1 MKTFYR
7 FRSIDNL
14 VGEKYNELENQSIY
28 FASPNQLNDPMEGF
42 KDLVF
47 NGDSITYKNLF
58 KHYLMCLERIF
69 SLYIIGGEEHHKIT
83 ADNIPIYD
91 SFDDFPTP
99 MYKELFEKISKEF
112 FEMFEDFIDTIA
124 TRTTPIKRDELGSYF
139 DTIHFITLEIIY
151 RNYEENKLLPQRER
165 ITKIDLEVVNKIKE
179 SINIREKLLKEE
191 NGVEKLEALIFIQK
205 QIHDELALINYAQNK
220 FVINFPNK
228 NFLLIDFVNIYLEN
242 LEKLMYPNWY
252 AACFMTESHNSSV
265 WGHYG
270 DSHKGVCLIFEA
282 NEKES
287 ISFSNGKIGE
297 DLKGIVKGNTE
308 HKFYKVN
315 YQEGYP
321 EIDFFGSIG
330 RLPIPKL
337 YSTWYKSHSS
347 HSKIFDDINQDQ
359 DKWRINY
366 WDTFYKNILIKTK
379 DWEYEKEYR
388 LILSGL
394 LDDEIKKEN
403 RILQYDYKH
412 LKGLI
417 FGIKTPLEDKLKI
430 INIIANKSKIHNRSN
445 FEFYQAYYC
454 HKNKNIQHKK
464 LSLIKFEN

>member
-14 VGEKYNELENQSIY
+14 LGEKYNELENQSIY
-28 FASPNQLNDPMEGF
+28 FASPSQLNDPMEGF

-69 SLYIIGGEEHHKIT
+69 SLYLIAGEEHHKIT
-83 ADNIPIYD
+83 TDNIPIYD

-112 FEMFEDFIDTIA
+112 FDIFEDFIDTIA
-124 TRTTPIKRDELGSYF
+124 ARTTPIKRNEISSYF

-151 RNYEENKLLPQRER
+151 RNFEEKNFIPKREEVNS
-165 ITKIDLEVVNKIKE
+165 IDLEVVNKIKE
-179 SINIREKLLKEE
+179 SINLMEKLLKEE
-191 NGVEKLEALIFIQK
+191 DGIKKIESLIFIQK
-205 QIHDELALINYAQNK
+205 HMHDELALINNAKNK

-228 NFLLIDFVNIYLEN
+228 NFLLIDFVNIYLET

-252 AACFMTESHNSSV
+252 TACFMTESHNSSV

-282 NEKES
+282 SEKES

-297 DLKGIVKGNTE
+297 NLNGIVRGTIE

-315 YQEGYP
+315 YEKGYP
-321 EIDFFGSIG
+321 KIDFFRSIG
-330 RLPIPKL
+330 RLPISKL
-337 YSTWYKSHSS
+337 YSTWYKGYDCD
-347 HSKIFDDINQDQ
+347 SKIFDDFNKDQ
-359 DKWRINY
+359 DRWRKNY
-366 WDTFYKNILIKTK
+366 WDTFYKNILTKSK

-403 RILQYDYKH
+403 RILQYDFKQ

-417 FGIKTPLEDKLKI
+417 FGIKTPLEDKIKI
-430 INIIANKSKIHNRSN
+430 IDIIANKCKINNRSD

-454 HKNKNIQHKK
+454 HENKNILHKK
-464 LSLIKFEN
+464 LSLIKFKN

>member
-14 VGEKYNELENQSIY
+14 LGEKYNELENQSIY

-69 SLYIIGGEEHHKIT
+69 SLYIIAGEEHHKIT
-83 ADNIPIYD
+83 ANNIPIYD
-91 SFDDFPTP
+91 SFDDFLTP

-112 FEMFEDFIDTIA
+112 FNIFEDFIDTIA
-124 TRTTPIKRDELGSYF
+124 TRSTPIKRNELSSYF

-151 RNYEENKLLPQRER
+151 RNYEENKLLPQREK

-205 QIHDELALINYAQNK
+205 QIHDELALINNTQNK

-228 NFLLIDFVNIYLEN
+228 NFLLIDFVNIYLES

-252 AACFMTESHNSSV
+252 TACFMTESHNSSV

-321 EIDFFGSIG
+321 EIDFFRSIG

-337 YSTWYKSHSS
+337 YSTWYKGHSS
-347 HSKIFDDINQDQ
+347 DSKIFDDFNQDQ
-359 DKWRINY
+359 DKWRITY

-403 RILQYDYKH
+403 RILQYDFKH

-417 FGIKTPLEDKLKI
+417 FGIKTPLEDKLRI
-430 INIIANKSKIHNRSN
+430 IDIIANKCKIHDRNN

>member
-14 VGEKYNELENQSIY
+14 LGKKYNELENQSIY

-42 KDLVF
+42 KNLVF

-58 KHYLMCLERIF
+58 KHYLMCLEKIS
-69 SLYIIGGEEHHKIT
+69 SLYIIAGEEYHKIT
-83 ADNIPIYD
+83 TDNIPIFD

-99 MYKELFEKISKEF
+99 MYKELFKKISKEF
-112 FEMFEDFIDTIA
+112 FNIFEDFIDTIA
-124 TRTTPIKRDELGSYF
+124 TRTTPIKRDELSSYF
-139 DTIHFITLEIIY
+139 DNIHFITLEIIY
-151 RNYEENKLLPQRER
+151 RNYEENKLLPKRE
-165 ITKIDLEVVNKIKE
+165 KVNNIDLELINKKEE
-179 SINIREKLLKEE
+179 SINLMEKLLKEE

-205 QIHDELALINYAQNK
+205 QIHDELALINNAQNK
-220 FVINFPNK
+220 FAINFPNK
-228 NFLLIDFVNIYLEN
+228 NFLFTDFVNIYLES

-252 AACFMTESHNSSV
+252 TACFMTESYNSSV

-270 DSHKGVCLIFEA
+270 DCHKGVCLIFEA

-287 ISFSNGKIGE
+287 ISFFNGKISE
-297 DLKGIVKGNTE
+297 NLNSIVRGTIE

-321 EIDFFGSIG
+321 EIDFFRSIG
-330 RLPIPKL
+330 RLSISKL
-337 YSTWYKSHSS
+337 YSTWYKGHISD
-347 HSKIFDDINQDQ
+347 SKIFDDFNQDQ
-359 DKWRINY
+359 DKWRKNY
-366 WDTFYKNILIKTK
+366 WDAFYKNILIKTK

-394 LDDEIKKEN
+394 LDNEIKKEN
-403 RILQYDYKH
+403 RILQYDFKH

-430 INIIANKSKIHNRSN
+430 IDIIANKCKINNRNN

-464 LSLIKFEN
+464 LSLIKFKN